1 MRLAAIAAVAALV
14 TVPVMG
20 GGLFDGDECKH
31 TAKRR
36 VSTPAA
42 GITKVVIHAESGS
55 LDVNGTAGAA
65 QIIADG
71 TACTSDQ
78 DFLPR
83 MTLTLRK
90 AGSELHID
98 ANIPEKTVVFGFF
111 SARLDFAVTLPAGLP
126 VEIDD
131 GSGWMKVSHTGATKI
146 EDGSG
151 SIEVRDIRGSL
162 TIHDGSGPI
171 DIDTVVGSV
180 TVEDNSGELSVRS
193 VTGSVEIEDGSGAI
207 SVARV
212 DGSLRIRD
220 DGSGSITVQNVRR
233 DVTIDDDGS
242 GGVEVADVGGSFTVG
257 RKGSGHI
264 DYERVT
270 GKVSVPSRD

>member
-1 MRLAAIAAVAALV
+1 MRLAAIAVVAALV

-20 GGLFDGDECKH
+20 GLFDDDVCKY

-36 VSTPAA
+36 AATPAA
-42 GITKVVIHAESGS
+42 GITKAVIHAESGS
-55 LDVNGTAGAA
+55 LVVNGTNGAT
-65 QIIADG
+65 QIVADG
-71 TACTSDQ
+71 TACTSED

-90 AGSELHID
+90 VGSELHID

-131 GSGWMKVSHTGATKI
+131 GSGWVKVSHTGATSI
-146 EDGSG
+146 DDGSG
-151 SIEVRDIRGSL
+151 SIEVRDIRGPVV
-162 TIHDGSGPI
+162 IHDGSGSI
-171 DIDTVVGSV
+171 DIDTVAGNV
-180 TVEDNSGELSVRS
+180 TVEDDSGELSVRT
-193 VTGSVEIEDGSGAI
+193 VNGSVEIEDGSGAI
-207 SVARV
+207 SVTRV
-212 DGSLRIRD
+212 EGSLRIRD

-233 DVTIDDDGS
+233 DVMIDDDGS
-242 GGVEVADVGGSFTVG
+242 GAVEVADVGGNFTVG